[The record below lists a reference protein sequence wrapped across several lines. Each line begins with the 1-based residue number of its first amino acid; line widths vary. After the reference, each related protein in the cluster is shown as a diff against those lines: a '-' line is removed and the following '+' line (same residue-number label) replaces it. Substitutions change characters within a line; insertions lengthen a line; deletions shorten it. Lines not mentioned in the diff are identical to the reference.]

1 MPFDPISSLA
11 QVANTVL
18 DRVLPDKAANDA
30 GKLELAKLQL
40 NGELSTYAGQIQVD
54 LAEAASKSVWVAGW
68 RPYVGWVCGTGLAY
82 QFVVR
87 PLFTFIAAA
96 FGSHAI
102 APALEMGSMMELLAG
117 MLGFGAMRTV
127 EKVQGVQQSGS

>member
-1 MPFDPISSLA
+1 MAFDPITAIS

-30 GKLELAKLQL
+30 GKLELAKIQI
-40 NGELSTYAGQIQVD
+40 NGELATYSDQIKVD
-54 LAEAASKSVWVAGW
+54 LAEAASSSVWVAGW

-87 PLFTFIAAA
+87 PLFTFVAGLC
-96 FGSHAI
+96 GSHTV
-102 APALEMGSMMELLAG
+102 APELEMGSMMELLAG

-127 EKVQGVQQSGS
+127 EKVQGVQTGH